1 MAGETIAVFTK
12 NRTNP
17 AYHAARIGADRA
29 AARNGARALHFVPD
43 TPDDIE
49 EQVAL
54 VGQAIAARADAMVFN
69 PVHLTALDAS
79 VRKINDA
86 GIPAVNFLNRLAA
99 GRFVSFVGSD
109 DYRLGREIAAYL
121 FRHLGGKGD
130 IVMMEGVP
138 GAVTSR
144 ERMRGFC
151 DAAAEWPGIRLTATL
166 TGDYQEPT
174 ARRVMAD
181 YLAGHPRF
189 NGVLSAND
197 VMSLGILSALD
208 AAGLSTP
215 VIGVNA
221 LPEAIASIKA
231 GKLLATVDFDAM
243 KITGIAT
250 EAAIRHLRG
259 EAVPKEIILPVQ
271 VVDRSNCQPWDRPL
285 EERECPRWDEVVTGL
300 QEKSAVPPGD
310 FLI

>member
-1 MAGETIAVFTK
+1 MARETIAVFTK

-17 AYHAARIGADRA
+17 AYHAARLGADRN
-29 AARNGARALHFVPD
+29 AARNGARVLHFVPD
-43 TPDDIE
+43 TPDDVD

-54 VGQAIAARADAMVFN
+54 VAQAIAARPDAILFN

-79 VRKINDA
+79 VRRINDA

-109 DYRLGREIAAYL
+109 DYRLGREIAARL
-121 FRHLGGKGD
+121 FRHLGGRGD
-130 IVMMEGVP
+130 VVMMEGVP
-138 GAVTSR
+138 GAVTSS
-144 ERMRGFC
+144 ERVRGFR
-151 DAAAEWPGIRLTATL
+151 DAAAEWPNIRLGALL

-174 ARRVMAD
+174 ARKAMVD
-181 YLAGHPRF
+181 YLGGRPRF
-189 NGVLSAND
+189 DGVLSAND
-197 VMSLGILSALD
+197 VMSLGILSALE
-208 AAGLSTP
+208 AAGRSTP

-243 KITGIAT
+243 KITCIAT

-259 EAVPKEIILPVQ
+259 ETVPPEIILTAA
-271 VVDRSNCQPWDRPL
+271 VVDHSNYQPWDRPI
-285 EERECPRWDEVVTGL
+285 EERECPIWDEVVTGL
-300 QEKSAVPPGD
+300 
-310 FLI
+310 